1 MTHICPAR
9 ILPAANNV
17 KDTRKYNPSMCLDI
31 VVLDTMGSRDD
42 LSQ

>member
-1 MTHICPAR
+1 MTHISPAH
-9 ILPAANNV
+9 ILLAKNNM
-17 KDTRKYNPSMCLDI
+17 KNTRKYNPSMCLDI